1 MYSNNV
7 SLLIW
12 MVHFS
17 VWLDNSGMKESNQL
31 KCIENRA
38 DACYKWLTLTDRQRI
53 PDWVHCLLNAT
64 AYETKETIKIGE
76 IEQFIHSLAYY
87 IYPSYYC
94 SLCSY
99 ISLLLVLLLY
109 WNMVF
114 LCSYIQEYSL
124 LASFLF
130 VWWWVYV
137 APSNNWS

>member
-1 MYSNNV
+1 M
-7 SLLIW
+7 SLSFLIW

-17 VWLDNSGMKESNQL
+17 VWLDNPGMKESNQL

-38 DACYKWLTLTDRQRI
+38 DACYKLLTLSDRQRI
-53 PDWVHCLLNAT
+53 PTWAHYLFNAT

-99 ISLLLVLLLY
+99 ISLLLFLLLY
-109 WNMVF
+109 WNMVFF

-130 VWWWVYV
+130 VWWWVNV

>member
-1 MYSNNV
+1 M
-7 SLLIW
+7 SLSFLIW

-17 VWLDNSGMKESNQL
+17 VWLDNPGMKESNQL

-38 DACYKWLTLTDRQRI
+38 DACYKLLTLSDRQRI
-53 PDWVHCLLNAT
+53 PTWAHYLFNAT

-76 IEQFIHSLAYY
+76 IEQLIHSLAYY

-114 LCSYIQEYSL
+114 FCVVIFKNILFSL
-124 LASFLF
+124 VFYLF
-130 VWWWVYV
+130 GDESMLRLQTTGVK
-137 APSNNWS
+137 N